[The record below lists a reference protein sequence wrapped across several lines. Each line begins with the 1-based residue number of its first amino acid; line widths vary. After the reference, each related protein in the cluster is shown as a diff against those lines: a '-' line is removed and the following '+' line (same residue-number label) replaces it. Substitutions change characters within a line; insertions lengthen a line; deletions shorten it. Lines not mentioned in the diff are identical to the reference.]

1 MKALTAAATVAF
13 LALAAPAQGRVC
25 PVPPPV
31 DQHVGADGRAVP
43 ASDPA
48 LPPADMTALPGRA
61 RRPAPLAIASA
72 RPRVKRLLRKA
83 LLEDRITEEEH
94 DAHVASYNAAVAT
107 WRRLSGVRKSQLGAQ
122 IANLDRIAKRGYF
135 TPSRYTALFT
145 QLDRNREFWAK
156 NAPISP
162 RPGIQTPC
170 GVSGGGGGTG
180 RVTFEGS
187 ELVYQYYAGQGL
199 QLQPLANFGKAN
211 ALWNACKGIGVEP
224 GTPCEPDRLRLLL
237 DELHATASTRAGFKT
252 WEYFFSFGG
261 GLPPWTSGLSQ
272 GTGIQAMARG
282 SDLLGDRKYALLAR
296 EALGAFEVGPPAGVR
311 VYANGGRHY
320 LIYSFS
326 SGLRVLNGFL
336 QALIGLH
343 DYATLEDSAKA
354 RALFKAGDR
363 AARREVPRF
372 DTGAWS
378 LYSLSGQESDL
389 SYHRLVRDFLRGLC
403 DRTGTRIYCRTEE
416 RFTRYLSE
424 PTRVTM
430 GVSSRARPRRVT
442 YVRFT
447 LSKRSCVNLVIRRG
461 TKTVSNRTSVFPYG
475 RNAWA
480 FVPSSA
486 GTYTVRLGARDSRNH
501 HTVVERTLRVR
512 GRG

>member
-1 MKALTAAATVAF
+1 MKGLSALSTVVF
-13 LALAAPAQGRVC
+13 LALASPARAELC
-25 PVPPPV
+25 PVPPPA
-31 DQHVGADGRAVP
+31 DQHVGADGIARP

-48 LPPADMTALPGRA
+48 LPPPAAVDLPGRA
-61 RRPAPLAIASA
+61 TRPLPVAVASA
-72 RPRVKRLLRKA
+72 RPLVKRRLRKA
-83 LLEDRITEEEH
+83 LLDDRITQEQH
-94 DAHVASYNAAVAT
+94 DAHVASYDAAVAA
-107 WRRLSGVRKSQLGAQ
+107 WRRLSSVRRAQLGAQ
-122 IANLDRIAKRGYF
+122 IANLDRIARRGYF
-135 TPSRYTALFT
+135 TPTRYAALFT
-145 QLDRNREFWAK
+145 QLDRNREFWSK

-162 RPGIQTPC
+162 RPGLQTPC

-211 ALWNACKGIGVEP
+211 ALWSACKGIGVEP

-237 DELHATASTRAGFKT
+237 DELHATASTRGSFKT

-282 SDLLGDRKYALLAR
+282 SELLGDRKYALLAR
-296 EALGAFEVGPPAGVR
+296 EALGAFETGPPAGVR
-311 VYANGGRHY
+311 VYASGGRHY

-336 QALIGLH
+336 QSLIGLH
-343 DYATLEDSAKA
+343 DYAQLEDSAKA
-354 RALFKAGDR
+354 RALFAAGDR
-363 AARREVPRF
+363 AARREVPQF

-378 LYSLSGQESDL
+378 LYSRGGVESDL

-403 DRTGTRIYCRTEE
+403 ERTQASVYCRTES

-424 PTRVTM
+424 HTRVDM
-430 GVSSRARPRRVT
+430 GVSSRARSRRVT
-442 YVRFT
+442 YIRFR
-447 LSKRSCVNLVIRRG
+447 LSKRSCVNLVISRG
-461 TKTVSNRTSVFPYG
+461 DRVVSNRTTVFPYG
-475 RNAWA
+475 RHAWA
-480 FVPSSA
+480 FVPSA
-486 GTYTVRLGARDSRNH
+486 PGTYTVKLDARDARNH

-512 GRG
+512 GRV

>member
-1 MKALTAAATVAF
+1 MRTLSAASTVAL
-13 LALAAPAQGRVC
+13 LALAAPAEARVC
-25 PVPPPV
+25 PLPPPV
-31 DQHVGADGRAVP
+31 DQHVRADGVAVP

-48 LPPADMTALPGRA
+48 LPPPDQTALPGRA
-61 RRPAPLAIASA
+61 GRPPALAVASA

-83 LLEDRITEEEH
+83 LLDDRITQEEH
-94 DAHVASYNAAVAT
+94 DAHVRSYNQAVAT
-107 WRRLSGVRKSQLGAQ
+107 WRDLAGVRKSQLGAQ
-122 IANLDRIAKRGYF
+122 IANLDRMAKRGAF
-135 TPSRYTALFT
+135 TPSRFPALFV

-187 ELVYQYYAGQGL
+187 ELVFQYYPGQGL

-211 ALWNACKGIGVEP
+211 AFWNACKTVIAE
-224 GTPCEPDRLRLLL
+224 TPCEPDRLRRLL
-237 DELHATASTRAGFKT
+237 DELHAIASRRGSFMT

-261 GLPPWTSGLSQ
+261 GSPPWTSGLSQ

-282 SDLLGDRKYALLAR
+282 SELLGDRKYALLAR

-336 QALIGLH
+336 QSLIGLY
-343 DYATLEDSAKA
+343 DYGELEDSAKA
-354 RALFKAGDR
+354 RALFEAGDR

-378 LYSLSGQESDL
+378 LYSLGGAESDL

-403 DRTGTRIYCRTEE
+403 ERTGASVYCRTES

-424 PTRVTM
+424 HTRVEM
-430 GVSSRARPRRVT
+430 GVSSRARARRPT
-442 YVRFT
+442 YIRFT
-447 LSKRSCVNLVIRRG
+447 LSKRSCVNLVISRG
-461 TKTVSNRTSVFPYG
+461 DRVISNRTTVFPYG
-475 RNAWA
+475 RHAWA

-486 GTYTVRLGARDSRNH
+486 GTYTVKLDARDARNH

>member
-1 MKALTAAATVAF
+1 MAV
-13 LALAAPAQGRVC
+13 LALAAPAQARLC
-25 PVPPPV
+25 PAPPPQ
-31 DQHVGADGRAVP
+31 DLHVGTNGKAVP
-43 ASDPA
+43 ATDLA
-48 LPPADMTALPGRA
+48 LPPPSETDLPVLTAKSERLTA
-61 RRPAPLAIASA
+61 AA

-83 LLEDRITEEEH
+83 LLEDRITPEEH
-94 DAHVASYNAAVAT
+94 EAHVASYDAAVAT
-107 WRRLSGVRKSQLGAQ
+107 WRRLSGVRKAQLGAQ
-122 IANLDRIAKRGYF
+122 IANLDRIARRGF
-135 TPSRYTALFT
+135 LTPSRYHALFV
-145 QLDRNREFWAK
+145 QLDRNREFWAE

-211 ALWNACKGIGVEP
+211 SLWSACKGLNPE
-224 GTPCEPDRLRLLL
+224 PCEPDRLRLLL
-237 DELHATASTRAGFKT
+237 DELHAVASKRGGFKT
-252 WEYFFSFGG
+252 WEYYFSFGG

-282 SDLLGDRKYALLAR
+282 TELLGDPKYARLAG
-296 EALGAFEVGPPAGVR
+296 EALGAFETSPPLGVR
-311 VYANGGRHY
+311 VHANGGRHY

-326 SGLRVLNGFL
+326 PGLRVLNGFL
-336 QALIGLH
+336 QSLIGLY
-343 DYATLEDSAKA
+343 DYAELRDSPKA
-354 RALFKAGDR
+354 RTLFWAGDR

-378 LYSLSGQESDL
+378 LYSQGGVESDL

-403 DRTGTRIYCRTEE
+403 ARTRAAVYCRTEG

-424 PTRVTM
+424 PTRVRM
-430 GVSSRARPRRVT
+430 GVSSRARARRPT
-442 YVRFT
+442 YIRFV
-447 LSKRSCVNLVIRRG
+447 LSKRSCVNLVISRG
-461 TKTVSNRTSVFPYG
+461 NAVVSNRTTVFPYG
-475 RNAWA
+475 RHSWM
-480 FVPSSA
+480 FVAPSR
-486 GTYTVRLGARDSRNH
+486 GTYRLRLDARDARNH